1 MFDLFNIFNVNT
13 VVGVETFSNLVQD
26 RNSET
31 VRRFA
36 RATQILNPRIFRLG
50 LRYEW

>member
-13 VVGVETFSNLVQD
+13 VVGVETFSNLIRD
-26 RNSET
+26 RNGET
-31 VRRFA
+31 VPRFG
-36 RATQILNPRIFRLG
+36 RATLILNPRTFRLG